1 MSAWPTVALDSLCEI
16 NVGRTPSRYESAY
29 WEDGIYPWVS
39 ISDMSRSKRIAV
51 TKESFSEKARTE
63 CNMKPVQPGTVL
75 LSFKLSIG
83 KVSIA
88 DRKLYTNEAI
98 AALPVLDSKRLDP
111 IYLAHALEAVDFSG
125 TGNRAV
131 MGATLNKAALKKLRI
146 PLPPLDE
153 QKRIAAILDQADELR
168 RKRQHAIDRLNQLG
182 QAIFHEMFGAT
193 ADSPDKAIELSGLLT
208 FVTSGG
214 RGWSKYYAEAGTRFI
229 RSFDVQM
236 NTISSDDIAFVDAPN
251 NAEARRTA
259 IQTGDVLL
267 TITGSKIG
275 RVAPIPADF
284 GPAFVSQH
292 VAILRADQSRIL
304 PEFLSYYLSLP
315 NGGQLQIAK
324 NQYGQTKP
332 GLNFD
337 QIGRFLVPDVSISQQ
352 RAFVD
357 AVAQVDDISSKA
369 DAAFMRDETLF
380 QSLQHRAFQGEL

>member
-1 MSAWPTVALDSLCEI
+1 MTWQYVTLDSVCEI
-16 NVGRTPSRYESAY
+16 NVGRTPSRHEKAF
-29 WEDGIYPWVS
+29 WEDGSNPWVS
-39 ISDMSRSKRIAV
+39 IADMTRSRHISS
-51 TKESFSEKARTE
+51 TKECFSEKARKD
-63 CNMKPVQPGTVL
+63 CNMKPVPVGTVL
-75 LSFKLSIG
+75 MSFKLSIG

-88 DRKLYTNEAI
+88 DCELYTNEAI
-98 AALPVLDSKRLDP
+98 AALPVLDPKRLDAQ
-111 IYLAHALEAVDFSG
+111 YLARALEALDFDG
-125 TGNRAV
+125 AGNRAV
-131 MGATLNKAALKKLRI
+131 MGATLNKASLKQIKI
-146 PLPPLDE
+146 PLPPLAE

-168 RKRQHAIDRLNQLG
+168 RKRQRSLDRLSTLG
-182 QAIFHEMFGAT
+182 QAIFHEMFGVAS
-193 ADSPDKAIELSGLLT
+193 DSPENAIELSGLLT

-236 NTISSDDIAFVDAPN
+236 NAISSDDIAFVDAPN

-275 RVAPIPADF
+275 RVAAIPAGF
-284 GPAFVSQH
+284 GPAFISQH

-337 QIGRFLVPDVSISQQ
+337 QIGRFLVPDVPIGQQ
-352 RAFVD
+352 REFVD
-357 AVAQVDDISSKA
+357 AVAQVDDISSKGYSGL
-369 DAAFMRDETLF
+369 MREETLF
-380 QSLQHRAFQGEL
+380 QSLQHRAFRGEL